1 MRFKRFSAMLLAL
14 AMCMGVFSTTV
25 FAYSDESATT
35 TTTGKAET
43 VETVPEKTEDKTSEE
58 VPYTVTVNEDSLSM
72 VKNGLTAQRN
82 PRIITWE
89 PERWLRAVPV

>member
-35 TTTGKAET
+35 TTTARWFF
-43 VETVPEKTEDKTSEE
+43 
-58 VPYTVTVNEDSLSM
+58 LSM
-72 VKNGLTAQRN
+72 VKNGLTVQRN

-89 PERWLRAVPV
+89 LARW

>member
-35 TTTGKAET
+35 TTT
-43 VETVPEKTEDKTSEE
+43 S
-58 VPYTVTVNEDSLSM
+58 S
-72 VKNGLTAQRN
+72 
-82 PRIITWE
+82 IIVIASSIVIC
-89 PERWLRAVPV
+89 R

>member
-35 TTTGKAET
+35 TTTERQK
-43 VETVPEKTEDKTSEE
+43 PWKL
-58 VPYTVTVNEDSLSM
+58 SL
-72 VKNGLTAQRN
+72 KRPKIRL
-82 PRIITWE
+82 PRKFPT
-89 PERWLRAVPV
+89 P

>member
-1 MRFKRFSAMLLAL
+1 ML
-14 AMCMGVFSTTV
+14 
-25 FAYSDESATT
+25 YSSRVTE
-35 TTTGKAET
+35 KAET
-43 VETVPEKTEDKTSEE
+43 VETVPDKTEDKTSEE